1 VRPATAARRFVG
13 FVAVVLPEVAWVNR
27 TDKGASTIRVSVP
40 GRMLPG
46 SVVVLA
52 TVVAALATSTA
63 VTVGW

>member
-1 VRPATAARRFVG
+1 VFE
-13 FVAVVLPEVAWVNR
+13 VLAEVAWVNL
-27 TDKGASTIRVSVP
+27 TDKGASTVKVSED

-52 TVVAALATSTA
+52 TGVAALATSTA